1 MDKKVYI
8 ETYGCQMN
16 LADSETVAGIM
27 LAKDYSGVKEI
38 NEADVILINTCSVRD
53 NAEQKIWNRLNH
65 IKSLKK
71 KNKNLKVGIIG
82 CMAQR
87 IGEKLLEHQAV
98 DFVAGP
104 DAYRSLPEL
113 IMETDIDLKPKN
125 LNFDINETYSGIEQ
139 IKQSENNISGFV
151 AITRGCNNFCSY
163 CIFPYTLGRV
173 TSINNFDIIKEVKN
187 LEKQNFKEIT
197 LLGQNVNSYYFED
210 KNLKVDFPKLM
221 EMLAQTV
228 PNMRIRFTTSH
239 PKDLSD
245 DLIDVMAKYKNIC
258 KHIHLAVQSGSNK
271 ILEKMN
277 RKYTREWYLNRI
289 EAIKSRIPNC
299 ALSSDIFCG
308 FSGET
313 EEDFQETLSLMQIV
327 EYDLAFMFKYSER
340 PGTHAAKHLDDNV
353 PEDVKKERLAR
364 MIKLQNKISLKK
376 NKEDIGKIFEVLV
389 EGKSKRS
396 ESMLYG
402 RTEQNKVV
410 VFDAGNAKQGD
421 FVNVKILEVSSATLK
436 GEILVESL

>member
-1 MDKKVYI
+1 M
-8 ETYGCQMN
+8 
-16 LADSETVAGIM
+16 
-27 LAKDYSGVKEI
+27 
-38 NEADVILINTCSVRD
+38 
-53 NAEQKIWNRLNH
+53 
-65 IKSLKK
+65 
-71 KNKNLKVGIIG
+71 
-82 CMAQR
+82 
-87 IGEKLLEHQAV
+87 
-98 DFVAGP
+98 
-104 DAYRSLPEL
+104 
-113 IMETDIDLKPKN
+113 
-125 LNFDINETYSGIEQ
+125 
-139 IKQSENNISGFV
+139 
-151 AITRGCNNFCSY
+151 
-163 CIFPYTLGRV
+163 
-173 TSINNFDIIKEVKN
+173 
-187 LEKQNFKEIT
+187 
-197 LLGQNVNSYYFED
+197 GQNVNSYYFED

>member
-163 CIFPYTLGRV
+163 CIVPYTRGRER
-173 TSINNFDIIKEVKN
+173 SSNYLDIIKEVKN